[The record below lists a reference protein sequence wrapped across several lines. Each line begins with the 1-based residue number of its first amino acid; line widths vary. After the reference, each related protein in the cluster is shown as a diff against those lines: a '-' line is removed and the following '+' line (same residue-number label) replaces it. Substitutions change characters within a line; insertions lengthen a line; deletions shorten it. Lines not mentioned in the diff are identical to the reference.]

1 MHQISRE
8 VAASFSFELNGKL
21 RTVQGLATN
30 LTLLQYLRNE
40 GLVGS
45 KEGCAEGD
53 CGACSVVIVELSAD
67 EKPVYRAINSCLVPL
82 PTLAGRKIITVEGL
96 ASENGELHPVQR
108 VLVEHHGS
116 QCGYCTPGFVMSL
129 FEAYHRRD
137 LRAEWQIDDQLCG
150 NLCRCTGYRSIRDA
164 AVAVLS
170 SRPEQFAQP
179 SAENDFRSPVE
190 YECENQ
196 LFLRPTNLP
205 TLLQRVHQ
213 FPDGKLIAGGT
224 ELGLA
229 ITKLFQ
235 SFPVL
240 ISIEAV
246 SELRRIDCNE
256 TQWRIGAAA
265 TLTDVWDRIGEEFPP
280 LGEMLRLFGSR
291 QIRNRATLGGNLVT
305 ASPIGDSAPVL
316 LSLDAVMVIASLAG
330 ERQVPADEFF
340 VSYRKTALQEDEIL
354 KEIILPRIDPGPM
367 LGGRAADPP
376 RLKLMRIP
384 AAVSKALSDR
394 LRSLPERDRQVRRS
408 AKAGVS
414 FTRYPV
420 AEKWISARSQA
431 VFGSNWIR
439 NSESNSLAS
448 RTVGLR
454 QLRFA
459 PSKWRQPCWENFGTR
474 KRYRMFCHYFIFS
487 PISDVRGSAE
497 FRRSLV
503 IELFQKFFEES
514 QSGFQWSRVEREF
527 AEKTESYQFSP
538 PHESAHKHVSGRAL
552 YVDDAI
558 PLRERLEVWPVCAPH
573 ARARILRRDAAR
585 ARVLPG
591 VKAVLLAEDIPGLN
605 DTGTVRHDEPLLAT
619 NEVFYHGQLVALVV
633 GENQDRCRRAAEAL
647 QIEYE
652 PLPAILSVADAI
664 SANSFHTEPNYIR
677 RGDAHRAINEAPF
690 RLADAFFLGGQDHFY
705 LETQAAY
712 AKPGEDGSMFIES
725 STQHPSEIQHVV
737 GHLLG
742 VPSNHVV
749 VEALRMGGAFGGKE
763 TQGVINAGLAALAA
777 FHTGQ
782 PVRVRWNRDQDMMI
796 TGKRHPFLANFEV
809 GFNERGQILGVRVK
823 MVSDG
828 GWSLDLSTAVTD
840 RSLFHL
846 DNAYYLPNAEF
857 SGQVAKTNVASNTA
871 FRGFG
876 GPQGML
882 VIEEIIDR
890 IARRLELRPEVVRE
904 RNLYH
909 GSGETNT
916 TPYGQEI
923 GDNRIQRVWR
933 ELLASSDFVS
943 RQRTVQAWNRQQTS
957 RKRGLAITPVK
968 FGISFT
974 ATQFNQAGALV
985 LIYQD
990 GSVQVNHGGTEMGQG
1005 IHTNIQAIASRELG
1019 LTADRIRVMSTRTD
1033 KVPNTSATAASSGTD
1048 LNGAAVRNACREIVE
1063 RLRPIAVRL
1072 LSEKIGQPVGEVTFR
1087 ENKVFAAPD
1096 EKVFLEFAQL
1106 TAKAYL
1112 ERVSLA
1118 ATGYYRTPGISWDRS
1133 LGQGRPFYYYAV
1145 GAAVSEV
1152 EVDSRTGAF
1161 QLRRTDILH
1170 DVGAS
1175 INPGINRG
1183 QIEGGFIQGL
1193 GWLTVEELV
1202 WDEQGSLLTHSP
1214 DTYKIPAIGDIPKD
1228 FRVAFLTDAEQPGNI
1243 YGSKA
1248 VGEPPLM
1255 LAISVREAIRDAI
1268 AAFGSGNEP
1277 VRLKSPA
1284 TGEAIFMAIRDRR
1297 GGSQQSPV
1305 GSK

>member
-1 MHQISRE
+1 VHQISRE
-8 VAASFSFELNGKL
+8 IAASFSFELNGKL

-40 GLVGS
+40 GLIGS

-53 CGACSVVIVELSAD
+53 CGACSVAIVELAAD

-82 PTLAGRKIITVEGL
+82 PALAGRKIVTVEGL
-96 ASENGELHPVQR
+96 FSEKGELHPVQR
-108 VLVEHHGS
+108 VLVERHGS

-129 FEAYHRRD
+129 FEAYHRHD

-150 NLCRCTGYRSIRDA
+150 NLCRCTGYRPIREAAA
-164 AVAVLS
+164 AVLT
-170 SRPEQFAQP
+170 SRDEQFAHSP
-179 SAENDFRSPVE
+179 TESGSKSPVE

-196 LFLRPTNLP
+196 LFFRPTNLR
-205 TLLQRVHQ
+205 TLLELALK
-213 FPDGKLIAGGT
+213 FPEAKLLAGGT

-240 ISIEAV
+240 ISVEAV
-246 SELRRIDCNE
+246 PELRRIDCNE
-256 TQWRIGAAA
+256 NEWRIGAAA
-265 TLTDVWDRIGEEFPP
+265 TLTDVWDRLGEEFPP
-280 LGEMLRLFGSR
+280 LAEMLRLFGSR

-305 ASPIGDSAPVL
+305 ASPIADSAPVL
-316 LSLDAVMVIASLAG
+316 LSLDAELVLVSLAG
-330 ERQVPADEFF
+330 ERRLPLEQFF
-340 VSYRKTALQEDEIL
+340 ISYRKTALGEGEIL
-354 KEIILPRIDPGPM
+354 QEIVLPRP
-367 LGGRAADPP
+367 
-376 RLKLMRIP
+376 
-384 AAVSKALSDR
+384 
-394 LRSLPERDRQVRRS
+394 
-408 AKAGVS
+408 
-414 FTRYPV
+414 F
-420 AEKWISARSQA
+420 SARSKTWCQFYKVSRRREMDITTVA
-431 VFGSNWIR
+431 SCFRIELD
-439 NSESNSLAS
+439 SEQRIKLARLAYGGVAPTPVRAKQGEAALLGKLWNRETIQIVLPLLQS
-448 RTVGLR
+448 S
-454 QLRFA
+454 FA
-459 PSKWRQPCWENFGTR
+459 
-474 KRYRMFCHYFIFS
+474 
-487 PISDVRGSAE
+487 PISDVRGSAGY
-497 FRRSLV
+497 RRSL
-503 IELFQKFFEES
+503 ITELFQKFFEET
-514 QSGFQWSRVEREF
+514 QSGFQLLSMEGGF
-527 AEKTESYQFSP
+527 AAHSGSYEISP
-538 PHESAHKHVSGRAL
+538 PHESADKHVSGRAL
-552 YVDDAI
+552 YVDDTTHF
-558 PLRERLEVWPVCAPH
+558 RQRLEVWPVCAPH
-573 ARARILRRDAAR
+573 ARAKILQRDVSR

-605 DTGTVRHDEPLLAT
+605 DTGTVRHDEPLLASD
-619 NEVFYHGQLVALVV
+619 EVFYHGQLVALIV
-633 GENQDRCRRAAEAL
+633 GESQDWCRRAAEVL
-647 QIEYE
+647 QIEYQ
-652 PLPAILSVADAI
+652 PLPAILSIADAI
-664 SANSFHTEPNYIR
+664 AASSFHTEPNYIR
-677 RGDAHRAINEAPF
+677 RGDTNRAISEAPF
-690 RLADAFFLGGQDHFY
+690 RLAGAFFLGGQDHFY

-712 AKPGEDGSMFIES
+712 AKPGEDGSIFIES
-725 STQHPSEIQHVV
+725 STQHPSEIQHIV

-749 VEALRMGGAFGGKE
+749 IEAARMGGGFGGKE

-782 PVRVRWNRDQDMMI
+782 PVRVHWNRDQDMMI

-809 GFNERGQILGVRVK
+809 GFNQRGEILGVRVK

-846 DNAYYLPNAEF
+846 DNAYYLPNVEF

-890 IARRLELRPEVVRE
+890 TARRLQLRPEVVRE

-933 ELLASSDFVS
+933 ELLASSDFGS
-943 RQRTVQAWNRQQTS
+943 RQKDVDAWNRQRAS

-985 LIYQD
+985 LVYQD

-1005 IHTNIQAIASRELG
+1005 IHTNIQTIAARELG
-1019 LTADRIRVMSTRTD
+1019 LTIDRIRVMSTRTD

-1048 LNGAAVRNACREIVE
+1048 LNGAAVRNACRDLVE
-1063 RLRPIAVRL
+1063 RFRPLAARL
-1072 LSEKIGQPVGEVTFR
+1072 LSEKTGQPVEQVVFR
-1087 ENKVFAAPD
+1087 ENKIFAAAN
-1096 EKVFLEFAQL
+1096 ESAFLEFAQL
-1106 TAKAYL
+1106 TAKAYF

-1118 ATGYYRTPGISWDRS
+1118 ATGYYRTPGISWDRA
-1133 LGQGRPFYYYAV
+1133 LGQGRPFHYYAI
-1145 GAAVSEV
+1145 GAAVTEV

-1161 QLRRTDILH
+1161 QLLRTDILH
-1170 DVGAS
+1170 DVGTS
-1175 INPGINRG
+1175 INHGINRG
-1183 QIEGGFIQGL
+1183 QIEGGFVQGL

-1202 WDEQGSLLTHSP
+1202 WDKEGRLLTHSP

-1268 AAFGSGNEP
+1268 AAFGSGNDP
-1277 VRLKSPA
+1277 VLLGSPA
-1284 TGEAIFMAIRDRR
+1284 TGEAIFWAIQERR
-1297 GGSQQSPV
+1297 KAGMMTCENPPICPSR
-1305 GSK
+1305 

>member
-53 CGACSVVIVELSAD
+53 CGACSVAVVELSND
-67 EKPVYRAINSCLVPL
+67 GKSVYRAINSCLIPL
-82 PTLAGRKIITVEGL
+82 PALAGRKIITVEGL
-96 ASENGELHPVQR
+96 ASENGELHPAQQ
-108 VLVEHHGS
+108 VLVDHHGS

-129 FEAYHRRD
+129 FEAYHRHD
-137 LRAEWQIDDQLCG
+137 LRADWQIEDQLCG
-150 NLCRCTGYRSIRDA
+150 NLCRCTGYRPIRDA
-164 AVAVLS
+164 TVAMLA
-170 SRPEQFAQP
+170 SRTGQSTQP
-179 SAENDFRSPVE
+179 PAENDFRLPLE

-196 LFLRPTNLP
+196 LFFRPTDLQ
-205 TLLQRVHQ
+205 TLLDRVNE
-213 FPDGKLIAGGT
+213 FPEGKLIAGGT

-240 ISIEAV
+240 ISLEAV
-246 SELRRIDCNE
+246 PELRRIDCHQ
-256 TQWRIGAAA
+256 TRWRIGAAA
-265 TLTDVWDRIGEEFPP
+265 PLTEVWDRVGEEFPP
-280 LGEMLRLFGSR
+280 LVEMLRLFGSR

-330 ERQVPADEFF
+330 ERRVPVDQFF
-340 VSYRKTALQEDEIL
+340 VGYRQTALQKGEVL
-354 KEIILPRIDPGPM
+354 KEIILPRINFRPALGERGCATESKSWCQFYKVSRRREMDISTVAGCFRIELGPEQRIELARLAYGGVAQTPLRAKQVEAAL
-367 LGGRAADPP
+367 LG
-376 RLKLMRIP
+376 KLWNAETVENVLP
-384 AAVSKALSDR
+384 L
-394 LRSLPERDRQVRRS
+394 LRSC
-408 AKAGVS
+408 
-414 FTRYPV
+414 
-420 AEKWISARSQA
+420 
-431 VFGSNWIR
+431 
-439 NSESNSLAS
+439 
-448 RTVGLR
+448 
-454 QLRFA
+454 FA
-459 PSKWRQPCWENFGTR
+459 
-474 KRYRMFCHYFIFS
+474 

-497 FRRSLV
+497 FRHALV
-503 IELFQKFFEES
+503 TELFQKFFEEA
-514 QSGFQWSRVEREF
+514 QSEFERSK
-527 AEKTESYQFSP
+527 AEAEPAERARSYEFSP
-538 PHESAHKHVSGRAL
+538 PHESAFKHVSGRAL

-558 PLRERLEVWPVCAPH
+558 PSHGHLEVWPICAPH
-573 ARARILRRDAAR
+573 ARAKIVRCDASR

-591 VKAVLLAEDIPGLN
+591 VRAVLLAEDIPGLN

-633 GENQDRCRRAAEAL
+633 GENQEWCRRAAEVL
-647 QIEYE
+647 QVQYE
-652 PLPAILSVADAI
+652 PMPAILSIEAAI

-677 RGDAHRAINEAPF
+677 RGDADRAINEAPV
-690 RLADAFFLGGQDHFY
+690 RLAGTFFLGGQDHFY

-712 AKPGEDGSMFIES
+712 ATPGEDGSMFVES
-725 STQHPSEIQHVV
+725 STQHPSEIQHIVA
-737 GHLLG
+737 HLLG
-742 VPSNHVV
+742 VPSNQVV
-749 VEALRMGGAFGGKE
+749 VEAPRMGGGFGGKE

-777 FHTGQ
+777 LRTGQ

-796 TGKRHPFLANFEV
+796 TGKRHPFLAEFAV
-809 GFNERGQILGVRVK
+809 GFNQRGEILGIRVK
-823 MVSDG
+823 MISDG

-846 DNAYYLPNAEF
+846 DNGYYLPNAEF
-857 SGQVAKTNVASNTA
+857 SGQVAKTNFASNTA

-890 IARRLELRPEVVRE
+890 IGRRLGLRPEVVRE

-923 GDNRIQRVWR
+923 GDNRIQRVWQ
-933 ELLASSDFVS
+933 ELLASSDFIS
-943 RQRTVQAWNRQQTS
+943 RRSAVEAWNRQPTS

-985 LIYQD
+985 LIYRD
-990 GSVQVNHGGTEMGQG
+990 ASVQANHGGTEMGQG

-1019 LTADRIRVMSTRTD
+1019 LTVDRIRVMSTRTD

-1048 LNGAAVRNACREIVE
+1048 LNGAAVRNACRELIE
-1063 RLRPIAVRL
+1063 RLRPIARQL
-1072 LSEKIGQPVGEVTFR
+1072 LSEKIGRPVREVIFR
-1087 ENKVFAAPD
+1087 ENHVLAAPD
-1096 EKVFLEFAQL
+1096 ENVVVEFAQV
-1106 TAKAYL
+1106 TARAYF

-1118 ATGYYRTPGISWDRS
+1118 ATGYYRTPGISWDRA
-1133 LGQGRPFYYYAV
+1133 LGKGRPFHYYAV

-1161 QLRRTDILH
+1161 QLLRTDILH
-1170 DVGAS
+1170 DAGTS
-1175 INPGINRG
+1175 INLGINRG

-1202 WDEQGSLLTHSP
+1202 WDKEGRLLTHSP
-1214 DTYKIPAIGDIPKD
+1214 DTYKIPAIGDIPRD
-1228 FRVAFLTDAEQPGNI
+1228 FRVAFLAEAEQPGNI

-1268 AAFGSGNEP
+1268 AAFGSDNEP
-1277 VRLKSPA
+1277 VLLASPA
-1284 TGEAIFMAIRDRR
+1284 TGEAIFWAIRERR
-1297 GGSQQSPV
+1297 SA
-1305 GSK
+1305 SKQ

>member
-8 VAASFSFELNGKL
+8 VAASFSFQLNGKL
-21 RTVQGLATN
+21 RTVHDLATN

-96 ASENGELHPVQR
+96 VSENGELHPVQR
-108 VLVEHHGS
+108 VLVERHGS

-150 NLCRCTGYRSIRDA
+150 NLCRCTGYRPIRDA
-164 AVAVLS
+164 AVALLS
-170 SRPEQFAQP
+170 SRPEQLAHP

-196 LFLRPTNLP
+196 LFFRPTNLQM
-205 TLLQRVHQ
+205 LLERVHE
-213 FPDGKLIAGGT
+213 FPEGKLIAGGT

-235 SFPVL
+235 AFPVL

-265 TLTDVWDRIGEEFPP
+265 TLTDVWDRLGEEFPP
-280 LGEMLRLFGSR
+280 LAEMLRLFGSR

-316 LSLDAVMVIASLAG
+316 LSLDAVIIIASLAG

-340 VSYRKTALQEDEIL
+340 VSYRKTALQADEIL

-367 LGGRAADPP
+367 LGGRAADPTSPEADTDSGGRFQGFDGQAAIPP
-376 RLKLMRIP
+376 RKGSPSSVERKSWCQFYKVSRRREMDISTVASCFRIELDSERRIKLARLAYGGVAPTPLRAKPAEAALLGKIWNAETVQNVLPLLK
-384 AAVSKALSDR
+384 
-394 LRSLPERDRQVRRS
+394 
-408 AKAGVS
+408 
-414 FTRYPV
+414 
-420 AEKWISARSQA
+420 
-431 VFGSNWIR
+431 
-439 NSESNSLAS
+439 
-448 RTVGLR
+448 
-454 QLRFA
+454 
-459 PSKWRQPCWENFGTR
+459 
-474 KRYRMFCHYFIFS
+474 FS

-514 QSGFQWSRVEREF
+514 QSGFQWSMAEGEF

-573 ARARILRRDAAR
+573 ARAKILRRDAAR

-677 RGDAHRAINEAPF
+677 RGDAQRAINEAPF

-712 AKPGEDGSMFIES
+712 AQPGEDGSMFIES

-809 GFNERGQILGVRVK
+809 GFNERGQILGARVK

-846 DNAYYLPNAEF
+846 DNAYYLPDAEF

-882 VIEEIIDR
+882 VIEEKRFR
-890 IARRLELRPEVVRE
+890 IAPKNRASVESATDFPQTRLGH
-904 RNLYH
+904 Y
-909 GSGETNT
+909 SGE
-916 TPYGQEI
+916 
-923 GDNRIQRVWR
+923 
-933 ELLASSDFVS
+933 
-943 RQRTVQAWNRQQTS
+943 
-957 RKRGLAITPVK
+957 
-968 FGISFT
+968 
-974 ATQFNQAGALV
+974 
-985 LIYQD
+985 
-990 GSVQVNHGGTEMGQG
+990 
-1005 IHTNIQAIASRELG
+1005 
-1019 LTADRIRVMSTRTD
+1019 
-1033 KVPNTSATAASSGTD
+1033 
-1048 LNGAAVRNACREIVE
+1048 VRNFFYCH
-1063 RLRPIAVRL
+1063 AV
-1072 LSEKIGQPVGEVTFR
+1072 
-1087 ENKVFAAPD
+1087 
-1096 EKVFLEFAQL
+1096 
-1106 TAKAYL
+1106 
-1112 ERVSLA
+1112 
-1118 ATGYYRTPGISWDRS
+1118 
-1133 LGQGRPFYYYAV
+1133 
-1145 GAAVSEV
+1145 
-1152 EVDSRTGAF
+1152 
-1161 QLRRTDILH
+1161 
-1170 DVGAS
+1170 
-1175 INPGINRG
+1175 
-1183 QIEGGFIQGL
+1183 
-1193 GWLTVEELV
+1193 
-1202 WDEQGSLLTHSP
+1202 
-1214 DTYKIPAIGDIPKD
+1214 
-1228 FRVAFLTDAEQPGNI
+1228 
-1243 YGSKA
+1243 
-1248 VGEPPLM
+1248 
-1255 LAISVREAIRDAI
+1255 
-1268 AAFGSGNEP
+1268 
-1277 VRLKSPA
+1277 
-1284 TGEAIFMAIRDRR
+1284 
-1297 GGSQQSPV
+1297 
-1305 GSK
+1305 

>member
-1 MHQISRE
+1 VHQISRE
-8 VAASFSFELNGKL
+8 VAASFSFELNGRL
-21 RTVQGLATN
+21 QTVQGLATN

-53 CGACSVVIVELSAD
+53 CGACSVAIVESAAD
-67 EKPVYRAINSCLVPL
+67 GTAVYRAINSCLVPL
-82 PTLAGRKIITVEGL
+82 PALAGRRVVTVEGL
-96 ASENGELHPVQR
+96 ASETGELHPVQQ
-108 VLVEHHGS
+108 VLVERHGS

-129 FEAYHRRD
+129 FEAYHRHD
-137 LRAEWQIDDQLCG
+137 LCAEWQIDDQLCG
-150 NLCRCTGYRSIRDA
+150 NLCRCTGYRPIREA
-164 AVAVLS
+164 ALAVLT
-170 SRPEQFAQP
+170 SRDNRFSHSPIE
-179 SAENDFRSPVE
+179 SDFPSPVE
-190 YECENQ
+190 YECANQ
-196 LFLRPTNLP
+196 LFFRPTDLR
-205 TLLQRVHQ
+205 TLLERVHE
-213 FPDGKLIAGGT
+213 FPEAKLLAGGT

-235 SFPVL
+235 SFPIL
-240 ISIEAV
+240 ISVEAV
-246 SELRRIDCNE
+246 PELRRIDCGQTE
-256 TQWRIGAAA
+256 WRIGAAA
-265 TLTDVWDRIGEEFPP
+265 TLTDVWDRLGEEFPP
-280 LGEMLRLFGSR
+280 LAEMLRLFGSR

-316 LSLDAVMVIASLAG
+316 LSLDAEIVIVSLEE
-330 ERQVPADEFF
+330 ERRVPLDEFF
-340 VSYRKTALQEDEIL
+340 IGYRQTALAQGEIL
-354 KEIILPRIDPGPM
+354 KEIILPRRQFGQ
-367 LGGRAADPP
+367 GGSSPAADPKCWCQFYKISRRREMDISTVAGCFRIELDSNQQIKLA
-376 RLKLMRIP
+376 RLAYGGVAPTPVRAKH
-384 AAVSKALSDR
+384 VETALLGRPWNED
-394 LRSLPERDRQVRRS
+394 
-408 AKAGVS
+408 
-414 FTRYPV
+414 T
-420 AEKWISARSQA
+420 I
-431 VFGSNWIR
+431 
-439 NSESNSLAS
+439 
-448 RTVGLR
+448 RTVLPIL
-454 QLRFA
+454 QSSFD
-459 PSKWRQPCWENFGTR
+459 
-474 KRYRMFCHYFIFS
+474 

-497 FRRSLV
+497 YRRSL
-503 IELFQKFFEES
+503 ITELFQKFFEDT
-514 QSGFQWSRVEREF
+514 QSGFEF
-527 AEKTESYQFSP
+527 LRKEGGLTSGGTSCDLAP

-558 PLRERLEVWPVCAPH
+558 PSRERLEVWPACSPH
-573 ARARILRRDAAR
+573 ARAKILRRDASR
-585 ARVLPG
+585 ARVMPG
-591 VKAVLLAEDIPGLN
+591 VKAVLLADDIPGLN
-605 DTGTVRHDEPLLAT
+605 DTGTVRHDEPLLAAD
-619 NEVFYHGQLVALVV
+619 EVFYHGQLVALVV
-633 GENQDRCRRAAEAL
+633 GESQDWCRRAAEAL

-664 SANSFHTEPNYIR
+664 AAHSFHTEPNYIR
-677 RGDAHRAINEAPF
+677 RGDVNRAISAAPF
-690 RLADAFFLGGQDHFY
+690 RLEGTFWLGGQDHFY
-705 LETQAAY
+705 LETQVAY
-712 AKPGEDGSMFIES
+712 AKPGEEGSMFIES

-737 GHLLG
+737 AHLLG

-749 VEALRMGGAFGGKE
+749 VEAPRMGGGFGGKE

-809 GFNERGQILGVRVK
+809 GFNERGEILGVRVQ

-840 RSLFHL
+840 RALFHL

-882 VIEEIIDR
+882 VIEEILDR

-909 GSGETNT
+909 GSGDTNT

-923 GDNRIQRVWR
+923 EDNRIQRVWR
-933 ELLASSDFVS
+933 ELLASSDFIS
-943 RQRTVQAWNRQQTS
+943 RQKQVEGWNRQRTS

-1005 IHTNIQAIASRELG
+1005 IHTNLQAIAARELG
-1019 LTADRIRVMSTRTD
+1019 LSVDRIRVMATRTD

-1048 LNGAAVRNACREIVE
+1048 LNGAAVRNACRDLIE
-1063 RLRPIAVRL
+1063 RLRPIAIRI
-1072 LSEKIGQPVGEVTFR
+1072 LSEKYGQPIEQVVFR
-1087 ENKVFAAPD
+1087 ENQIFAAED
-1096 EKVFLEFAQL
+1096 ESVFVEFAQL
-1106 TAKAYL
+1106 TRRAYF

-1118 ATGYYRTPGISWDRS
+1118 ATGYYRTPGISWDRA
-1133 LGQGRPFYYYAV
+1133 LGKGKPFYYYAI

-1152 EVDSRTGAF
+1152 EIDSRTGAF
-1161 QLRRTDILH
+1161 QLLRTDILH
-1170 DVGAS
+1170 DVGNS
-1175 INPGINRG
+1175 INAGINRG
-1183 QIEGGFIQGL
+1183 QIEGGFVQGL

-1202 WDEQGSLLTHSP
+1202 WDKEGRLLTHSP
-1214 DTYKIPAIGDIPKD
+1214 DTYKIPAIGDIPRD
-1228 FRVAFLTDAEQPGNI
+1228 FRVSFLTDAAQPGNI

-1268 AAFGSGNEP
+1268 AAFGSGTEP
-1277 VRLKSPA
+1277 VLLPSPA
-1284 TGEAIFMAIRDRR
+1284 TGEAIFMAVRQRR
-1297 GGSQQSPV
+1297 GRG
-1305 GSK
+1305 

>member
-1 MHQISRE
+1 VHQISRE

-96 ASENGELHPVQR
+96 ASEKGELHPVQR

-150 NLCRCTGYRSIRDA
+150 NLCRCTGYRPIRDA

-213 FPDGKLIAGGT
+213 FPEGKLIAGGT

-265 TLTDVWDRIGEEFPP
+265 TLTDVWDRLGEEFPP
-280 LGEMLRLFGSR
+280 LAEMLRLFGSR

-354 KEIILPRIDPGPM
+354 KEIILPRIDLGPM
-367 LGGRAADPP
+367 LGERAADPTSPEADADSGGRFQGFVGQAAIPP
-376 RLKLMRIP
+376 RKGSPSSTERKSWCQFYK
-384 AAVSKALSDR
+384 VS
-394 LRSLPERDRQVRRS
+394 RR
-408 AKAGVS
+408 
-414 FTRYPV
+414 R
-420 AEKWISARSQA
+420 EMDISAVASCFR
-431 VFGSNWIR
+431 IELD
-439 NSESNSLAS
+439 SEQRIKLA
-448 RTVGLR
+448 RLAYGGVAPTPLRAKQVEAALLGKLWNAETVQNVLPLL
-454 QLRFA
+454 Q
-459 PSKWRQPCWENFGTR
+459 
-474 KRYRMFCHYFIFS
+474 FS

-514 QSGFQWSRVEREF
+514 QSGFQCSRAEREF
-527 AEKTESYQFSP
+527 AQKTESYQFSP

-712 AKPGEDGSMFIES
+712 ARPGEDGSIFIES

-923 GDNRIQRVWR
+923 RDNRIQRVWR

-943 RQRTVQAWNRQQTS
+943 RQRTVQDWNRQQTS

-1005 IHTNIQAIASRELG
+1005 IHTNIQAIAARELG

-1072 LSEKIGQPVGEVTFR
+1072 LSEKIGQPVGEVSFR

-1096 EKVFLEFAQL
+1096 EKVFLQFAQL
-1106 TAKAYL
+1106 TAKAYF

-1284 TGEAIFMAIRDRR
+1284 TGEAIFMAIRDRS
-1297 GGSQQSPV
+1297 GGSQQSAV
-1305 GSK
+1305 NIK

>member
-1 MHQISRE
+1 VHQISRE

-53 CGACSVVIVELSAD
+53 CGACSVVVVELSAD
-67 EKPVYRAINSCLVPL
+67 EEPVYRAINSCLVPL

-96 ASENGELHPVQR
+96 ASEKGELHPVQR

-116 QCGYCTPGFVMSL
+116 QCGFCTSGFVMSL

-150 NLCRCTGYRSIRDA
+150 NLCRCTGYRPIRDA

-179 SAENDFRSPVE
+179 SAENDFSSPVE

-196 LFLRPTNLP
+196 LFFRPTNLP
-205 TLLQRVHQ
+205 TLLEQIHE

-265 TLTDVWDRIGEEFPP
+265 TLTDVWDRLGEEFPP
-280 LGEMLRLFGSR
+280 LAEMLCLFGSR

-340 VSYRKTALQEDEIL
+340 VSYRKTALREDEIL
-354 KEIILPRIDPGPM
+354 KEIILPRIDPASM
-367 LGGRAADPP
+367 LGGRAADRTSSEADADSGGRFQSFVGQDAIPP
-376 RLKLMRIP
+376 REGSPGAQRSWCRFYKVSRRREMDISTVASCFRIELDSEQRIKLARLAYGGVAP
-384 AAVSKALSDR
+384 TPLRAKKVEAALLGKLWNAETVQNV
-394 LRSLPERDRQVRRS
+394 LPLLQT
-408 AKAGVS
+408 S
-414 FTRYPV
+414 F
-420 AEKWISARSQA
+420 
-431 VFGSNWIR
+431 F
-439 NSESNSLAS
+439 
-448 RTVGLR
+448 
-454 QLRFA
+454 
-459 PSKWRQPCWENFGTR
+459 
-474 KRYRMFCHYFIFS
+474 

-497 FRRSLV
+497 FRRLLV
-503 IELFQKFFEES
+503 TELFQKFFEES
-514 QSGFQWSRVEREF
+514 QSGVQWSRAEREF
-527 AEKTESYQFSP
+527 AQKTESYEFP
-538 PHESAHKHVSGRAL
+538 RPHESAHKHVSGRAL
-552 YVDDAI
+552 FVDDAI

-573 ARARILRRDAAR
+573 ARAKILRRDAAR

-633 GENQDRCRRAAEAL
+633 GESQDWCRRAAEAL
-647 QIEYE
+647 QIDYE

-677 RGDAHRAINEAPF
+677 RGDAHRAISRAPF
-690 RLADAFFLGGQDHFY
+690 RLADTFFLGGQDHFY

-712 AKPGEDGSMFIES
+712 AKPGEDGSIFIES

-749 VEALRMGGAFGGKE
+749 VEALRMGGGFGGKE
-763 TQGVINAGLAALAA
+763 TQAVINAGLAALAA

-796 TGKRHPFLANFEV
+796 TGKRHPFLANFDV
-809 GFNERGQILGVRVK
+809 GFNERGQILGVRVE

-933 ELLASSDFVS
+933 ELFASSDFVS
-943 RQRTVQAWNRQQTS
+943 RQRNVEVWNRQQTF

-1005 IHTNIQAIASRELG
+1005 IHTNIQAIAARELG
-1019 LTADRIRVMSTRTD
+1019 LTADRIRVMPTRTD

-1048 LNGAAVRNACREIVE
+1048 LNGAAVRKACREIVE

-1072 LSEKIGQPVGEVTFR
+1072 MSEKIGQPVEQVTFR
-1087 ENKVFAAPD
+1087 ENKVFAAHD
-1096 EKVFLEFAQL
+1096 EKAFLEFAHL
-1106 TAKAYL
+1106 TAKAYF

-1133 LGQGRPFYYYAV
+1133 LGKGKPFYYFAV

-1161 QLRRTDILH
+1161 QLRRADILH

-1202 WDEQGSLLTHSP
+1202 WDEKGSLLTHSP

-1268 AAFGSGNEP
+1268 AAFGSGNDP

-1297 GGSQQSPV
+1297 RGSQQC
-1305 GSK
+1305 

>member
-1 MHQISRE
+1 VHQISRE

-53 CGACSVVIVELSAD
+53 CGACSVVVVELTND
-67 EKPVYRAINSCLVPL
+67 EKSVYRAINSCLIPL

-96 ASENGELHPVQR
+96 ASEKGELHPAQR

-116 QCGYCTPGFVMSL
+116 QCGYCTPGFAISL
-129 FEAYHRRD
+129 FEAYHRHD
-137 LRAEWQIDDQLCG
+137 LHADWQIDDQLCG
-150 NLCRCTGYRSIRDA
+150 NLCRCTGYRPIRDA
-164 AVAVLS
+164 AVAMLA
-170 SRPEQFAQP
+170 SRTAQFAQP
-179 SAENDFRSPVE
+179 PAERDCRLPVE

-196 LFLRPTNLP
+196 LFFRPTDLQ
-205 TLLQRVHQ
+205 TLLERVHE
-213 FPDGKLIAGGT
+213 FPEGKLIAGGT

-235 SFPVL
+235 AFPIL

-246 SELRRIDCNE
+246 PELRRIDCNE

-265 TLTDVWDRIGEEFPP
+265 TLTEVWDQVGEEFPP
-280 LGEMLRLFGSR
+280 LAEMFRLFGSR

-316 LSLDAVMVIASLAG
+316 LNLDAVIVIASLAG
-330 ERQVPADEFF
+330 ERQVSADQFF
-340 VSYRKTALQEDEIL
+340 LGYRKTAMQEGEIL
-354 KEIILPRIDPGPM
+354 KEIILPRIGFGPM
-367 LGGRAADPP
+367 QAAIPPQKGSLTSTESKRWCQFYKVSRRREMDISTVAGCFRIELNREQRIELARLAFGGVAQTPLRATQVEAALLGKLWNAATVENVLP
-376 RLKLMRIP
+376 L
-384 AAVSKALSDR
+384 
-394 LRSLPERDRQVRRS
+394 LRSC
-408 AKAGVS
+408 
-414 FTRYPV
+414 FT
-420 AEKWISARSQA
+420 
-431 VFGSNWIR
+431 
-439 NSESNSLAS
+439 
-448 RTVGLR
+448 
-454 QLRFA
+454 
-459 PSKWRQPCWENFGTR
+459 
-474 KRYRMFCHYFIFS
+474 

-497 FRRSLV
+497 FRYSLV
-503 IELFQKFFEES
+503 AELFQKFFEET
-514 QSGFQWSRVEREF
+514 QSGFRWTG
-527 AEKTESYQFSP
+527 AEADLAKRSQSYEFSP
-538 PHESAHKHVSGRAL
+538 PHESAYKHVTGRAL

-558 PLRERLEVWPVCAPH
+558 PSRGHLEVWPVCAPH
-573 ARARILRRDAAR
+573 ARARILRRDVSR

-619 NEVFYHGQLVALVV
+619 DEVFYHGQLVALVI
-633 GENQDRCRRAAEAL
+633 GENQEWCRRATEVL

-652 PLPAILSVADAI
+652 PLPAILSVAEAI

-677 RGDAHRAINEAPF
+677 RGDANRAVSEAPF
-690 RLADAFFLGGQDHFY
+690 RLAGTFFLGGQDHFY

-712 AKPGEDGSMFIES
+712 ATPGEDGSMFVES
-725 STQHPSEIQHVV
+725 STQHPSEIQHIVA
-737 GHLLG
+737 HLLG
-742 VPSNHVV
+742 IPSNHVV
-749 VEALRMGGAFGGKE
+749 VEAPRMGGGFGGKE

-782 PVRVRWNRDQDMMI
+782 PIRVRWNRDQDMMI
-796 TGKRHPFLANFEV
+796 TGKRHPFLADFAV
-809 GFNERGQILGVRVK
+809 GFNQRGEILGIRVK
-823 MVSDG
+823 MISDG

-846 DNAYYLPNAEF
+846 DNSYYLPNAEF

-882 VIEEIIDR
+882 VIEEVIDR

-923 GDNRIQRVWR
+923 GDNRIQRVWQ
-933 ELLASSDFVS
+933 ELLASSDFIS
-943 RQRTVQAWNRQQTS
+943 RRRAVDAWNRQPTS
-957 RKRGLAITPVK
+957 HKRGLAITPVK

-1005 IHTNIQAIASRELG
+1005 IHTNIQAIAARELG
-1019 LTADRIRVMSTRTD
+1019 LSVDRVRVMSTRTD

-1048 LNGAAVRNACREIVE
+1048 LNGAAVRNACRELLE
-1063 RLRPIAVRL
+1063 RLRPIAMRL
-1072 LSEKIGQPVGEVTFR
+1072 LSEKISRPVGEVTFR
-1087 ENKVFAAPD
+1087 ENKVLAASD
-1096 EKVFLEFAQL
+1096 ENVFLEFAQL
-1106 TAKAYL
+1106 TAKAYF

-1118 ATGYYRTPGISWDRS
+1118 ATGYYRTPGISWDRA
-1133 LGQGRPFYYYAV
+1133 LGKGRPFHYYAV

-1161 QLRRTDILH
+1161 QLLRTDILH
-1170 DVGAS
+1170 DVGTS
-1175 INPGINRG
+1175 INLGINRG

-1202 WDEQGSLLTHSP
+1202 WDKQGRLLTHSP

-1228 FRVAFLTDAEQPGNI
+1228 FRVAFLSEAEQPGNI

-1268 AAFGSGNEP
+1268 AAFGSGKEP
-1277 VRLKSPA
+1277 VLLASPA
-1284 TGEAIFMAIRDRR
+1284 TGEAIFWAIRKRR
-1297 GGSQQSPV
+1297 GG
-1305 GSK
+1305 GTGFHKH

>member
-1 MHQISRE
+1 VHQISRE

-40 GLVGS
+40 GLTGS

-53 CGACSVVIVELSAD
+53 CGACSVVAVDLSAD
-67 EKPVYRAINSCLVPL
+67 KKPVYRAINSCLVPL

-96 ASENGELHPVQR
+96 ASEKGELHPIQR
-108 VLVEHHGS
+108 VLVERHGS

-150 NLCRCTGYRSIRDA
+150 NLCRCTGYRPIRDA
-164 AVAVLS
+164 AVALLA
-170 SRPEQFAQP
+170 SRAEQIAQP
-179 SAENDFRSPVE
+179 PAENDSRAPVE
-190 YECENQ
+190 YECQNE
-196 LFLRPTNLP
+196 LFFRPTNLR
-205 TLLQRVHQ
+205 TLLERVHE
-213 FPDGKLIAGGT
+213 FPEGKLIAGGT
-224 ELGLA
+224 EIGLA

-240 ISIEAV
+240 ISVEAV
-246 SELRRIDCNE
+246 PELRRIDCDE
-256 TQWRIGAAA
+256 SHWRIGAAA
-265 TLTDVWDRIGEEFPP
+265 TLTDVWDRLGEEFLP
-280 LGEMLRLFGSR
+280 LAEMLRLFGSR

-330 ERQVPADEFF
+330 ERHVPVDEFF
-340 VSYRKTALQEDEIL
+340 VNYRKTALQKEEIL
-354 KEIILPRIDPGPM
+354 KEIILPRIDFGPT
-367 LGGRAADPP
+367 LGWCQFY
-376 RLKLMRIP
+376 K
-384 AAVSKALSDR
+384 VS
-394 LRSLPERDRQVRRS
+394 RR
-408 AKAGVS
+408 
-414 FTRYPV
+414 R
-420 AEKWISARSQA
+420 EMDISAVAGCFR
-431 VFGSNWIR
+431 IELD
-439 NSESNSLAS
+439 SEQQIKFARLAYGGVAPTPL
-448 RTVGLR
+448 RAKQVEAALLGKLWNAETVQNVLP
-454 QLRFA
+454 LLE
-459 PSKWRQPCWENFGTR
+459 SS
-474 KRYRMFCHYFIFS
+474 FS

-497 FRRSLV
+497 FRCSLV
-503 IELFQKFFEES
+503 AELFQKFFEET
-514 QSGFQWSRVEREF
+514 QSGFQWPRAEGELAER
-527 AEKTESYQFSP
+527 TESYEFSP

-552 YVDDAI
+552 YVDDTI
-558 PLRERLEVWPVCAPH
+558 PLREHLEVWPVCAPH
-573 ARARILRRDAAR
+573 ARAKILRRDPSR

-591 VKAVLLAEDIPGLN
+591 LKAVLLAEDIPGSN

-619 NEVFYHGQLVALVV
+619 NEVFYHGQLVALLV

-664 SANSFHTEPNYIR
+664 TANSFHTEPNYIR
-677 RGDAHRAINEAPF
+677 RGDADRAISDAPI
-690 RLADAFFLGGQDHFY
+690 RLAGTFFLGGQDHFY

-712 AKPGEDGSMFIES
+712 AKPGEDGSMLIES
-725 STQHPSEIQHVV
+725 STQHPSEIQHIVA
-737 GHLLG
+737 HLLG

-749 VEALRMGGAFGGKE
+749 VEAPRMGGGFGGKE
-763 TQGVINAGLAALAA
+763 TQGAINAGLAALAA
-777 FHTGQ
+777 VCTGQ

-809 GFNERGQILGVRVK
+809 GFNERGEILGIRVK

-828 GWSLDLSTAVTD
+828 GWSLDLSSAVTD

-923 GDNRIQRVWR
+923 GDTRIQRVWQ

-943 RQRTVQAWNRQQTS
+943 RQRNVDAWNREQTS

-1005 IHTNIQAIASRELG
+1005 IHTNIQTIAAWELG

-1048 LNGAAVRNACREIVE
+1048 LNGAAVRNACRELVE

-1072 LSEKIGQPVGEVTFR
+1072 LSEKTGQPVGKVTFR
-1087 ENKVFAAPD
+1087 ENKVFAATH
-1096 EKVFLEFAQL
+1096 EKVFLDFAQL
-1106 TAKAYL
+1106 TARAYF

-1118 ATGYYRTPGISWDRS
+1118 ATGYYRTPGISWDRA
-1133 LGQGRPFYYYAV
+1133 LGKGRPFYYYAV

-1161 QLRRTDILH
+1161 QLLRTDILH
-1170 DVGAS
+1170 DVGTS

-1202 WDEQGSLLTHSP
+1202 WDEQGRLLTHSP

-1228 FRVAFLTDAEQPGNI
+1228 FRIAFLSDAGQPGNI

-1255 LAISVREAIRDAI
+1255 LAISVREAIRAAI
-1268 AAFGSGNEP
+1268 AAFAPGNKP
-1277 VRLKSPA
+1277 VLLASPA
-1284 TGEAIFMAIRDRR
+1284 TGEAIFWAIRERKGLSSR
-1297 GGSQQSPV
+1297 Q
-1305 GSK
+1305 

>member
-1 MHQISRE
+1 MVAVHEISRE

-21 RTVQGLATN
+21 RTVQGLASS

-53 CGACSVVIVELSAD
+53 CGACSVAIAELSAD
-67 EKPVYRAINSCLVPL
+67 GKPVYRAINSCLIPL
-82 PTLAGRKIITVEGL
+82 PALAGRKVVTVEGL
-96 ASENGELHPVQR
+96 SSERGELHPVQR
-108 VLVEHHGS
+108 ALIERHGS

-129 FEAYHRRD
+129 FEAYHRDD

-150 NLCRCTGYRSIRDA
+150 NLCRCTGYRPIREA
-164 AVAVLS
+164 ALAVLT
-170 SRPEQFAQP
+170 SRDEQFAH
-179 SAENDFRSPVE
+179 SATDGDSQSPLE

-196 LFLRPTNLP
+196 LFLRPTNLR
-205 TLLQRVHQ
+205 TLLERVHE
-213 FPDGKLIAGGT
+213 FPEARLLAGGT

-229 ITKLFQ
+229 ITKLYQ

-240 ISIEAV
+240 ISVEAIP
-246 SELRRIDCNE
+246 ELRRIDFDE
-256 TQWRIGAAA
+256 TEWRIGAAA
-265 TLTDVWDRIGEEFPP
+265 TLTDVWDRLGEEFPP
-280 LGEMLRLFGSR
+280 LAEMLRLFGSR

-305 ASPIGDSAPVL
+305 ASPIGDAAPLL
-316 LSLDAVMVIASLAG
+316 LSLDADVVIVSLEG
-330 ERQVPADEFF
+330 ERRVPLDEFF
-340 VSYRKTALQEDEIL
+340 VSYRKTALGQGEVL
-354 KEIILPRIDPGPM
+354 QQIILPRPVSAKSKTWCQFYKVSRRREMDISTVAGCFRIELDSKQRIKLARLAYGGVALTPVRAKQVETAL
-367 LGGRAADPP
+367 LG
-376 RLKLMRIP
+376 KLWNEETIQIVLP
-384 AAVSKALSDR
+384 L
-394 LRSLPERDRQVRRS
+394 LRS
-408 AKAGVS
+408 S
-414 FTRYPV
+414 F
-420 AEKWISARSQA
+420 E
-431 VFGSNWIR
+431 
-439 NSESNSLAS
+439 
-448 RTVGLR
+448 
-454 QLRFA
+454 
-459 PSKWRQPCWENFGTR
+459 
-474 KRYRMFCHYFIFS
+474 
-487 PISDVRGSAE
+487 PISDVRGSAAY
-497 FRRSLV
+497 RRSL
-503 IELFQKFFEES
+503 ITELFEKFFEDT
-514 QSGFQWSRVEREF
+514 QSGFQFLSKDGGLPAR
-527 AEKTESYQFSP
+527 TESYDLAP

-558 PLRERLEVWPVCAPH
+558 PLRERLEVWPVCSPH
-573 ARARILRRDAAR
+573 SRAKILRRDASR
-585 ARVLPG
+585 ARVMPG

-605 DTGTVRHDEPLLAT
+605 DTGTVRPDEPLLASD
-619 NEVFYHGQLVALVV
+619 EVFYHGQLVALVV
-633 GENQDRCRRAAEAL
+633 GEREDCCRRAAEAL

-664 SANSFHTEPNYIR
+664 TANSFHTEPNFIR
-677 RGDAHRAINEAPF
+677 RGDVNRAISEAPF
-690 RLADAFFLGGQDHFY
+690 RLDGTFLLGGQDHFY
-705 LETQAAY
+705 LETQVAY

-725 STQHPSEIQHVV
+725 STQHPSEIQHIVA
-737 GHLLG
+737 HLLG

-749 VEALRMGGAFGGKE
+749 VEAPRMGGGFGGKE
-763 TQGVINAGLAALAA
+763 TQGAINAGLAALAA

-809 GFNERGQILGVRVK
+809 GFNQRGEILGVRVK

-828 GWSLDLSTAVTD
+828 GWSLDLSIAVTD

-857 SGQVAKTNVASNTA
+857 SGRVAKTNVASNTA

-923 GDNRIQRVWR
+923 GDSRIQRVWK
-933 ELLASSDFVS
+933 ELLSSSDFAS
-943 RQRTVQAWNRQQTS
+943 RQKEVERWNRQQAS

-1005 IHTNIQAIASRELG
+1005 IHTNIQAIAARELG
-1019 LTADRIRVMSTRTD
+1019 LSRDRIRVMSTRTD

-1048 LNGAAVRNACREIVE
+1048 LNGAAVRNACRDLIE

-1072 LSEKIGQPVGEVTFR
+1072 LSEKIGQPVEQVFFR
-1087 ENKVFAAPD
+1087 ENKVFAGPD
-1096 EKVFLEFAQL
+1096 ESAFLDFAQL
-1106 TAKAYL
+1106 TAKAYF

-1118 ATGYYRTPGISWDRS
+1118 ASGYYRTPGISWDRA
-1133 LGQGRPFYYYAV
+1133 LGKGRPFYYYAI
-1145 GAAVSEV
+1145 GAAVTEV

-1161 QLRRTDILH
+1161 QLLRTDILH
-1170 DVGAS
+1170 DVGTS

-1202 WDEQGSLLTHSP
+1202 WDKEGRLLTHSP

-1228 FRVAFLTDAEQPGNI
+1228 FRVSFLTDADQPGNI

-1268 AAFGSGNEP
+1268 AAFGSGTDP
-1277 VRLKSPA
+1277 VSFASPA
-1284 TGEAIFMAIRDRR
+1284 TGEAIFWAVRERK
-1297 GGSQQSPV
+1297 GTEE
-1305 GSK
+1305 

>member
-1 MHQISRE
+1 VHQISRE
-8 VAASFSFELNGKL
+8 AAASFSFELNGKL
-21 RTVQGLATN
+21 RMVQGLATN

-40 GLVGS
+40 GLIGS

-53 CGACSVVIVELSAD
+53 CGACSVVVVEMTAH

-82 PTLAGRKIITVEGL
+82 PALAGRKIITVEGL
-96 ASENGELHPVQR
+96 TAENGELHPVQR
-108 VLVEHHGS
+108 ALVERHGS

-129 FEAYHRRD
+129 FEAYYRHD
-137 LRAEWQIDDQLCG
+137 LRMEWQIDDQLCG
-150 NLCRCTGYRSIRDA
+150 NLCRCTGYRPIRDA
-164 AVAVLS
+164 AFALLG
-170 SRPEQFAQP
+170 SRAGPFAQP
-179 SAENDFRSPVE
+179 PAEDDSGSPVE
-190 YECENQ
+190 YECESQ
-196 LFLRPTNLP
+196 LFFRPTSLR
-205 TLLQRVHQ
+205 TLLERVQ
-213 FPDGKLIAGGT
+213 EFPDGKLIAGGT

-246 SELRRIDCNE
+246 PELRRIDCDE
-256 TQWRIGAAA
+256 TRWRIGAAA
-265 TLTDVWDRIGEEFPP
+265 TLTDVWDRLGEEFPE
-280 LGEMLRLFGSR
+280 LAEMLRLFGSR

-316 LSLDAVMVIASLAG
+316 LALDAVMVIASLAG
-330 ERQVPADEFF
+330 DRLVPVDEFF
-340 VSYRKTALQEDEIL
+340 VGYRKTALQEGEIL
-354 KEIILPRIDPGPM
+354 REIILPRFDPGRRERGHSHDGNRWSQFYKVSRRREM
-367 LGGRAADPP
+367 DISTVASCFRIELDAEQRIKIARLAYGGVAPIPLRAKQVEAAL
-376 RLKLMRIP
+376 RGKLWN
-384 AAVSKALSDR
+384 VETVLNV
-394 LRSLPERDRQVRRS
+394 LPLLQS
-408 AKAGVS
+408 S
-414 FTRYPV
+414 
-420 AEKWISARSQA
+420 
-431 VFGSNWIR
+431 
-439 NSESNSLAS
+439 
-448 RTVGLR
+448 
-454 QLRFA
+454 
-459 PSKWRQPCWENFGTR
+459 
-474 KRYRMFCHYFIFS
+474 FS

-503 IELFQKFFEES
+503 AELFQKFFEET
-514 QSGFQWSRVEREF
+514 QSRLQWQK
-527 AEKTESYQFSP
+527 AEGGLPEPNAGCAFPP
-538 PHESAHKHVSGRAL
+538 PHESAHKHVTGRAL
-552 YVDDAI
+552 YVDDRVAS
-558 PLRERLEVWPVCAPH
+558 REHLEVWPVCAPH
-573 ARARILRRDAAR
+573 ARAKILLRDASR
-585 ARVLPG
+585 ARLLPG

-605 DTGTVRHDEPLLAT
+605 DTGTVRRDEPLLAT
-619 NEVFYHGQLVALVV
+619 GEVFYHSQLVALVV
-633 GENQDRCRRAAEAL
+633 GENLDWCRRAAEAV

-664 SANSFHTEPNYIR
+664 TAKSFHTEPNYIR
-677 RGDAHRAINEAPF
+677 RGDARRAINSAPL
-690 RLADAFFLGGQDHFY
+690 RMAGTFFLGGQDHFY

-725 STQHPSEIQHVV
+725 STQHPSEIQHIVA
-737 GHLLG
+737 HLLG
-742 VPSNHVV
+742 VPSNHIV
-749 VEALRMGGAFGGKE
+749 VEAFRMGGGFGGKE

-777 FHTGQ
+777 FHTGR

-796 TGKRHPFLANFEV
+796 TGKRHPFLADFEV
-809 GFNERGQILGVRVK
+809 GFNEQGVILGIRAEL
-823 MVSDG
+823 VSGG

-840 RSLFHL
+840 RALFHL
-846 DNAYYLPNAEF
+846 DNAYYLPNVEF
-857 SGQVAKTNVASNTA
+857 SGRVAKTNVASNTA

-882 VIEEIIDR
+882 VVEEIIDR
-890 IARRLELRPEVVRE
+890 IARRLGLRPELVRE

-933 ELLASSDFVS
+933 ELLASSDFES
-943 RQRTVQAWNRQQTS
+943 RRKAVDAWNRPQVS
-957 RKRGLAITPVK
+957 RKRGLAVTPVK

-1005 IHTNIQAIASRELG
+1005 IHTNIQAIAARELG
-1019 LTADRIRVMSTRTD
+1019 LSVDRIRVMSTRTD

-1048 LNGAAVRNACREIVE
+1048 LNGAAVRNACRELVG
-1063 RLRPIAVRL
+1063 RLRPIAARL
-1072 LSEKIGQPVGEVTFR
+1072 LSETIGQPVEEVVFR
-1087 ENKVFAAPD
+1087 ENRVFAAPD

-1106 TAKAYL
+1106 TAKACF

-1118 ATGYYRTPGISWDRS
+1118 ATGYYRTPGISWDRAT
-1133 LGQGRPFYYYAV
+1133 GKGKPFYYYAV

-1161 QLRRTDILH
+1161 QLLRTDILH
-1170 DVGAS
+1170 DVGTS

-1183 QIEGGFIQGL
+1183 QIEGGFVQGI
-1193 GWLTVEELV
+1193 GWLTIEELV
-1202 WDEQGSLLTHSP
+1202 WDEQGRLLTHSP

-1268 AAFGSGNEP
+1268 AAFGHGNDP
-1277 VRLKSPA
+1277 VSLPSPA
-1284 TGEAIFMAIRDRR
+1284 TGEAIFWAIRGRR
-1297 GGSQQSPV
+1297 G
-1305 GSK
+1305 